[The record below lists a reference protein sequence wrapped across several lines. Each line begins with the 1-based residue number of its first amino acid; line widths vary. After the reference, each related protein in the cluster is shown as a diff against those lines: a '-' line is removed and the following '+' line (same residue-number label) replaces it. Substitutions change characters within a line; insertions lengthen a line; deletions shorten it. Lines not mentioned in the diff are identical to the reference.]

1 MRYLTA
7 SDLAHAEPAP
17 GFVRRLFLGMCAL
30 LLVSLAHAQ
39 AAQSEGAPK
48 STDAPEYAIGAGDVL
63 RVSVFQNPDLTLETR
78 VSENGS
84 ISYPLVG
91 TVSVGGESLS
101 AAEKK
106 IAQRLKDGGF
116 VVQPQVTIFV
126 LQIHGNQVAV
136 LGQVNKPGR
145 YPLDTAN
152 SHLSDLLATA
162 GGIASTGADVVIFTG
177 VRGGKPV
184 RREIDIASMFLSNER
199 DNDIVMQA
207 GDILY
212 VHRAP
217 VFYIYGEVQRPGVF
231 RLERGVTVMQ
241 ALATGGGLTA
251 KGTQRGVRIQ
261 RRDPQ
266 GKVLAVEPLLDEQL
280 RPDDVVY
287 VKESI
292 F

>member
-1 MRYLTA
+1 MRYTTTP
-7 SDLAHAEPAP
+7 DL
-17 GFVRRLFLGMCAL
+17 VRACKALFAAIRGALLFCAL
-30 LLVSLAHAQ
+30 TLGAVAQ
-39 AAQSEGAPK
+39 AAQPEAQALKTANS
-48 STDAPEYAIGAGDVL
+48 PEYTLGPGDVL

-91 TVSVGGESLS
+91 GVQVGGDSLS

-126 LQIHGNQVAV
+126 LQIRGNQVAV
-136 LGQVNKPGR
+136 LGQVNRPGR
-145 YPLDTAN
+145 YPLETAN
-152 SHLSDLLATA
+152 TRLSDMLATA
-162 GGIASTGADVVIFTG
+162 GGIANTGSDTVIFTG
-177 VRGGKPV
+177 SRGGKPFH
-184 RREIDIASMFLSNER
+184 REIDIASMFLGNER
-199 DNDIVMQA
+199 DSDIVMEG

-231 RLERGVTVMQ
+231 RLERGMTVMQ

-251 KGTQRGVRIQ
+251 KGTMRGLRIQ
-261 RRDPQ
+261 RRNEQ
-266 GKVLAVEPLLDEQL
+266 GKVVASEPTQEELL
-280 RPDDVVY
+280 RADDVVY